1 MKAIGYRI
9 LLLLLLLN
17 VCSREN
23 VFANGCTGSRFE
35 VVYSP
40 WCQCY
45 QVCGNYISDCDEI
58 VSVTFDFGD
67 GTPSVT
73 GGNPCHVYAT
83 PGTYTV
89 TMTVV
94 AYCHGFLNLFTTTCH
109 ITRQVVVSSTD
120 AILTADFIADTT
132 CLGSTTT
139 FTNTTISAPGSQNNY
154 TWYWGDG
161 SIGHGANPTHTY
173 TTCGAYD
180 VMLIATNSAPCC
192 SLTGNDTIIKRVYVN
207 CNPFDQSN
215 GQGAPYIQESGA
227 TISTVSGSCAGDTTR
242 FSVIANGPIINL
254 VWTFPDSSTSTSATP
269 FYIYTACPP
278 TVNYTYVNLITN
290 RGCSAII
297 DSITG
302 IFCPSNIDLSSTMTL
317 CTGQCSGTATVSMTG
332 GGTPPFTVQW
342 NDPSSQ
348 TTFTAFNL
356 CPGPYNVT
364 VTDGNGCRAT
374 PPTPVTVDDFPFP
387 LIGTPT
393 IVGSVLCYGWYGG
406 SALLTYTGGTPPYT
420 TWWDNGATTFN
431 VTGLSGGNHTV
442 VGTDAHGCTVTN
454 IVTIP
459 EPPPVTGTVTG
470 VNAGC
475 NLCNGSATVN
485 PTGGHGTYTYTWL
498 TTAPVQQTQTATGL
512 CSGVHLVVVEDAT
525 VWGCNDTLSV
535 SISENGSTPVTA
547 QVQNATCSNIC
558 DGSAFANTGGC
569 GSCTYVW
576 LDSTGA
582 PIGQNTASALNLCS
596 GTYTVQVTN
605 GTGCKSFATALIS
618 VPNPIIPS
626 ATASS
631 NTCSANC
638 NGTIIGNGT
647 GGNPPYGYQWYNSSN
662 QPIAG
667 ATNATYTSAC
677 SGNYSVR
684 ITDQLGCSVSATA
697 SVVNN
702 PMTASATATS
712 IRCNGDCNGMVTVV
726 TNGGST
732 PYAYLAQDAGG
743 AIVYSGSSAII
754 PNLCAGNY
762 TIIVSD
768 AGNCSQAIPV
778 SIGQPAPIT
787 PAPSTTLPSCFGSC
801 NGGVSVAVSGGTSP
815 FVYEWR
821 YANGP
826 VLPGG
831 TAPSVP
837 NLCSGDYVLKVTD
850 ANNCVTPYMLVTLPN
865 PALLTDTMEIIDPYC
880 TGGQG
885 SIDLTV
891 TGGTGTKTFSWNN
904 GAYTTED
911 LSGLSSGTYSVVITD
926 ANNCTAT
933 DTAVFTQLPPLS
945 LVMQATLYNGYHF
958 KCAGSNQGEVFA
970 RVSGGLPPYTFLW
983 NDSLATTIDSI
994 YGLTAG
1000 TYTVTVTDS
1009 HGCVNIDSIALNLIP
1024 PPFFVNEIHTD
1035 VTCPGANDGGAVVIL
1050 AGGVPPYIYYW
1061 QHDTTQFN
1069 VPLTGVDSGT
1079 YMVNVYDANRCL
1091 VIDTVFI
1098 NEPAPMFISHSVINI
1113 SCSGGNDGSVDLTVS
1128 GGVLPYSFSWNN
1140 GAYITEDISGL
1151 TAGQY
1156 IVNVVDSNNCPIVDT
1171 ADITEPAPMATSIAV
1186 ANVTCF
1192 LGADGNLTLTVSNG
1206 TPPYSYNW
1214 NNGLYLTKDI
1224 TGLTMGHYVVQVTD
1238 SNNCSVADSADVT
1251 QPNLLTGVTTRNI
1264 CANDSLLVGGA
1275 YQHTAG
1281 VYVDTIT
1288 AVNGCDSV
1296 LSTTL
1301 VIDPLI
1307 NASRQQPVCA
1317 NDSFFAGGAWQTLPG
1332 TYIDT
1337 VAAINGCDTI
1347 LATTLVFINPV
1358 TSNRPDARVCVGDS
1372 IFVGGAYQ
1380 KNPGVYY
1387 DTLTATLTGC
1397 DSIVATN
1404 LLVVDSFTSQ
1414 FASTICYGER
1424 FFYNGNYY
1432 SASGTYS
1439 NMLQSRAGCDSL
1451 VTFTLSVL
1459 SDIGLYAAPDK
1470 AKLLVGESITV
1481 NILSN
1486 TTAEIVS
1493 YTWSPNAGITCLDTL
1508 CESAL
1513 LDPDA
1518 DTRYTVVAVDSNGC
1532 RDTVVIPIL
1541 VAGPVIFIP
1550 NAFSPDHNGNNE
1562 FFEIYG
1568 NKEAIRFLEVKVF
1581 NRWGEKV
1588 FESNDLNFKWDGTY
1602 KGHSLMPAVFVYTIK
1617 VVFANTKLAERIYK
1631 GSVTLIK

>member
-9 LLLLLLLN
+9 LLLFFLLN
-17 VCSREN
+17 VCSHEKA
-23 VFANGCTGSRFE
+23 FANGCTGSRFE

-45 QVCGNYISDCDEI
+45 QVCGNYISDCDDL

-94 AYCHGFLNLFTTTCH
+94 AYCHGFLNLFTTTCP
-109 ITRQVVVSSTD
+109 ITRQVVVSNTD

-132 CLGSTTT
+132 CLGSTTS

-161 SIGHGANPTHTY
+161 SPPGRGANPSHTY

-180 VMLIATNSAPCC
+180 VMMIATNSAPCC
-192 SLTGNDTIIKRVYVN
+192 NLTGNDTIIKTVYVN
-207 CNPFDQSN
+207 CNPFDNSN
-215 GQGAPYIQESGA
+215 GAGAPYIQESDA

-242 FSVIANGPIINL
+242 FSVVANGPITNL
-254 VWTFPDSSTSTSATP
+254 LWTFPDSSTSTSLTP
-269 FYIYTACPP
+269 FYVYTACPP
-278 TVNYTYVNLITN
+278 TVNYTYVNLTTN

-317 CTGQCSGTATVSMTG
+317 CTGQCSGTSTVSMTG

-342 NDPSSQ
+342 NDPASQ

-356 CPGPYNVT
+356 CPGSYNVT

-374 PPTPVTVDDFPFP
+374 PLTPVNVVDFPFP
-387 LIGTPT
+387 LVGTPT
-393 IVGSVLCYGWYGG
+393 IIGNALCYGWAGG

-431 VTGLSGGNHTV
+431 VTGLTGGNHTV
-442 VGTDAHGCTVTN
+442 IGTDAHGCTVTN
-454 IVTIP
+454 IVNIP

-485 PTGGHGTYTYTWL
+485 PTGGHGTYIYKWL
-498 TTAPVQQTQTATGL
+498 TTTPQQQTQTATGL
-512 CSGVHLVVVEDAT
+512 CSGVHLVVVEDST
-525 VWGCNDTLSV
+525 VANCNDTLSV
-535 SISENGSTPVTA
+535 SISENGSTAVTA
-547 QVQNATCSNIC
+547 QPQNATCASIC

-569 GSCTYVW
+569 GACTYVW
-576 LDSTGA
+576 LDSTGTS
-582 PIGQNTASALNLCS
+582 IGQNTASAINLCS

-605 GTGCKSFATALIS
+605 GTGCQSFATAVIA
-618 VPNPIIPS
+618 VPNPIIPT
-626 ATASS
+626 ATPSP
-631 NTCSANC
+631 NTCSGNC
-638 NGTIIGNGT
+638 NGTIIGSGS
-647 GGNPPYGYQWYNSSN
+647 GGNAPYTYQWYNSAN
-662 QPIAG
+662 QPIPG
-667 ATNATYTSAC
+667 ATNAMLTNAC
-677 SGNYSVR
+677 SGTYSVHV
-684 ITDQLGCSVSATA
+684 TDQMNCSVSATA

-702 PMTASATATS
+702 QMITSATATA
-712 IRCNGDCNGMVTVV
+712 IRCNGDCNGMITVV
-726 TNGGST
+726 TNGGTT
-732 PYAYLAQDAGG
+732 PYSYLAQDAGG
-743 AIVYSGSSAII
+743 AVVYTGSSAII

-762 TIIVSD
+762 TVAVTD
-768 AGNCSQAIPV
+768 AGNCSQTIPV
-778 SIGQPAPIT
+778 SIGQPSPIA
-787 PAPSTTLPSCFGSC
+787 PAPGTTLPLCFGSC
-801 NGGVSVAVSGGTSP
+801 DGGVSVAVSGGTGAYT
-815 FVYEWR
+815 YEWR

-831 TAPSVP
+831 AAPAVN
-837 NLCSGDYVLKVTD
+837 NLCAGDYVLKVTD
-850 ANNCVTPYMLVTLPN
+850 ANNCATPYMSVALVN
-865 PALLTDTMEIIDPYC
+865 PALLTDSMEIIDPYC

-891 TGGTGTKTFSWNN
+891 IGGTGTKTFSWNN
-904 GAYTTED
+904 GAYNTED
-911 LSGLSSGTYSVVITD
+911 ISGLSSGTYTVVITD
-926 ANNCTAT
+926 ANSCTAK
-933 DTAVFTQLPPLS
+933 DTATFTQLPPLS

-958 KCAGSNQGEVFA
+958 KCAGSAQGEVFA

-983 NDSLATTIDSI
+983 NDSLNTTIDSI
-994 YGLTAG
+994 YGLRAG

-1024 PPFFVNEIHTD
+1024 PPFFVNDAHTD
-1035 VTCPGANDGGAVVIL
+1035 LTCPNANDGSAAITPS
-1050 AGGVPPYIYYW
+1050 GGVPPYIYYW

-1079 YMVNVYDANRCL
+1079 YIAVVYDANRCL
-1091 VIDTVFI
+1091 IIDSVFI
-1098 NEPAPMFISHSVINI
+1098 NEPAPMLVSHTLTNVR
-1113 SCSGGNDGSVDLTVS
+1113 CSGGNDGSIDLTVT
-1128 GGVLPYSFSWNN
+1128 GGTLPYGYSWNP
-1140 GAYITEDISGL
+1140 GAYTTEDISAL
-1151 TAGQY
+1151 TAQQY
-1156 IVNVVDSNNCPIVDT
+1156 IVNILDSNNCSIADT
-1171 ADITEPAPMATSIAV
+1171 AVITQPAPMSTNIAV
-1186 ANVTCF
+1186 VNVTCF
-1192 LGADGNLTLTVSNG
+1192 LGADGSLTLTPSNG
-1206 TPPYSYNW
+1206 TLPYSYSW

-1224 TGLTMGHYVVQVTD
+1224 TGATAGHYVVQVTD
-1238 SNNCSVADSADVT
+1238 GNNCSVADSADIT
-1251 QPNLLTGVTTRNI
+1251 QPNLLTGNRQVNV
-1264 CANDSLLVGGA
+1264 CANDSFLVAGA

-1281 VYVDTIT
+1281 AYIDTIT
-1288 AVNGCDSV
+1288 ALNGCDSV
-1296 LSTTL
+1296 LATNL
-1301 VIDPLI
+1301 VFDPLI
-1307 NASRQQPVCA
+1307 NASRQQGICA
-1317 NDSFFAGGAWQTLPG
+1317 NDSFFVGRAWQKSPG
-1332 TYIDT
+1332 VYIDT
-1337 VAAINGCDTI
+1337 VAASAGCDTI
-1347 LATTLVFINPV
+1347 LATTLSLIPPV
-1358 TSNRPDARVCVGDS
+1358 TGSRNVSICISDS
-1372 IFVGGAYQ
+1372 FFVGGAYQ
-1380 KNPGVYY
+1380 KTAGTYY
-1387 DTLTATLTGC
+1387 DTLTASSSC
-1397 DSIVATN
+1397 DSVLATN
-1404 LLVVDSFTSQ
+1404 LTLVNEFNSQ

-1451 VTFTLSVL
+1451 VTLTLSVL

-1486 TTAEIVS
+1486 ATAEIVS

-1508 CESAL
+1508 CEAAV
-1513 LDPDA
+1513 LDPDV
-1518 DTRYTVVAVDSNGC
+1518 DTRYTVVAVDSSGC
-1532 RDTVVIPIL
+1532 RDTVVVPIL

-1568 NKEAIRFLEVKVF
+1568 NKEAIRFMEVKVF

-1588 FESNDLNFKWDGTY
+1588 YESNDLNFKWDGTY
-1602 KGHSLMPAVFVYTIK
+1602 KGHALMPAVFVYTVK
-1617 VVFANTKLAERIYK
+1617 VVFANGKLGEKIYK